1 MQPSVKK
8 GENLHFFNF
17 SEVGING
24 GKHRLNPDSEVG
36 ARFFAEFTLNAV
48 KGLNDNYLLV
58 ILNGAS
64 LREESQTKIK
74 ESAYKERST
83 SEFGLN

>member
-1 MQPSVKK
+1 
-8 GENLHFFNF
+8 
-17 SEVGING
+17 
-24 GKHRLNPDSEVG
+24 
-36 ARFFAEFTLNAV
+36 
-48 KGLNDNYLLV
+48 LLV

>member
-1 MQPSVKK
+1 MLYNILCADHWSQPRT
-8 GENLHFFNF
+8 L
-17 SEVGING
+17 I
-24 GKHRLNPDSEVG
+24 PDSEVG

-83 SEFGLN
+83 SEFGLIEACVTSI

>member
-1 MQPSVKK
+1 M
-8 GENLHFFNF
+8 
-17 SEVGING
+17 EVFQG
-24 GKHRLNPDSEVG
+24 RLNPDSEVG

-83 SEFGLN
+83 SEFGLNNCFHTPRPARSAILS